1 MPTLFFV
8 ILEMRG
14 GGQREIIKKKKGPI
28 GTAVRN
34 KDQNKC

>member
-1 MPTLFFV
+1 MPRLFFV

-14 GGQREIIKKKKGPI
+14 GGKREMTKRKKGST
-28 GTAVRN
+28 GTAVRK